1 MRSQRNLRPFFITYY
16 FLASIINL
24 SFIHCEVYKAALRK
38 TYLERRINLTRSQYW
53 NLNENLV
60 EQVSKINWDQFKTVH
75 LFLPI
80 NKHMEVDTFSI
91 LEYFKEYEADL
102 QILIPR
108 TNFEKVEIENV
119 LFDPV
124 YTILGR
130 NKYDIPEPIHGK
142 IVSSLQIDVI
152 FIPLL
157 TFDLKGNRV
166 GYGKGFYDKFLSTCR
181 KDILKIGLSFFDP
194 VEQID
199 DINEYDIPLNVC
211 ITPEK
216 IWEF

>member
-1 MRSQRNLRPFFITYY
+1 M
-16 FLASIINL
+16 
-24 SFIHCEVYKAALRK
+24 SFIHCGVYKAALRK

-80 NKHMEVDTFSI
+80 NKHKEVDTFSI

-157 TFDLKGNRV
+157 AFDLKGNRV

-181 KDILKIGLSFFDP
+181 NDILKIGLSFFDP